1 MGLADQWLKWPQTP
15 QPGCTKNFQELSDA
29 FVASAGGGIFRSRDG
44 GLSWDPSNNGIS
56 EDNVRLVSMSPCFE
70 NDATAFAVGLHG
82 HLYRT
87 MDGGDK
93 WQRILNQG
101 DVLGC
106 SRRGYDKPS
115 EHCIDTEK
123 DAGTESR
130 VAHKL
135 EGITALSLTKTEL
148 LLGTSFGLTL
158 YSKDDGDTFSRLMQA
173 PGRTRIT
180 CIETPGNSS
189 LQDGAYIGTDSRG
202 VVAVTEG
209 GPTVSNRQPRRLK
222 HITALSSFHN
232 DAGRLTLLACSWRSA
247 LFYSTDDGATWTQ
260 CGNGLTKELQADEA
274 RYRAPHFNAIAIA
287 QDNKEVSSVYVGGF
301 NGPFRANQI
310 GGSWRHIETLSL
322 GTIAGLDVSSDDGKT
337 SNIAVST
344 CASGLYLRRKIDSSC
359 LPHTFGSR
367 TMRLGPVVFSPNY
380 STDRTIF
387 VASEGAVLTFNPE
400 NRDWRSARLWPSD
413 RRSDQ
418 RVRLFDRLRNL
429 ESYLSAHFASGT
441 IDRMRAM
448 YKLVAVRSGM
458 RVGHFVFPTTIA
470 FFIQLRVRQHDLR
483 WHQRTWPI

>member
-1 MGLADQWLKWPQTP
+1 MILQSIAFFDLTFVIVCCATLVVVGFRVPRRSCAFPIAADRNSFRHTIRLPIVMWHSPHHVVRDIKIATGPGAGRRIYVISRHNLLLSRDGFTWDWLTNGLSGHRLLSLAVPRIFKNYQT
-15 QPGCTKNFQELSDA
+15 L

-359 LPHTFGSR
+359 LPHTFGS
-367 TMRLGPVVFSPNY
+367 GPC
-380 STDRTIF
+380 
-387 VASEGAVLTFNPE
+387 G
-400 NRDWRSARLWPSD
+400 
-413 RRSDQ
+413 
-418 RVRLFDRLRNL
+418 
-429 ESYLSAHFASGT
+429 
-441 IDRMRAM
+441 
-448 YKLVAVRSGM
+448 
-458 RVGHFVFPTTIA
+458 
-470 FFIQLRVRQHDLR
+470 
-483 WHQRTWPI
+483 